1 MNILGNLIWV
11 IFGGLI
17 MAVEYIIS
25 GAVMCL
31 TIIGIPFGL
40 QVMQLG
46 LFALWPFGGEVVST
60 PEATGCLST
69 LLNVIWIFI
78 GGIWIALS
86 HLALGV
92 FFCITIIGI
101 PFGLQHFKLMSYALV
116 TKRGYLMP
124 RYPLLSFKTDIFCY
138 AFPRNAAISRT
149 EAVNSFSASSCSKVI
164 CTR

>member
-25 GAVMCL
+25 GAVMCI
-31 TIIGIPFGL
+31 TIIGIPFGI
-40 QVMQLG
+40 QVMKLG

-116 TKRGYLMP
+116 PFG
-124 RYPLLSFKTDIFCY
+124 
-138 AFPRNAAISRT
+138 RT
-149 EAVNSFSASSCSKVI
+149 VV
-164 CTR
+164 RR

>member
-1 MNILGNLIWV
+1 
-11 IFGGLI
+11 

-116 TKRGYLMP
+116 PFG
-124 RYPLLSFKTDIFCY
+124 
-138 AFPRNAAISRT
+138 RT
-149 EAVNSFSASSCSKVI
+149 VV
-164 CTR
+164 RR

>member
-1 MNILGNLIWV
+1 MNIIGNLIWV

-116 TKRGYLMP
+116 PFG
-124 RYPLLSFKTDIFCY
+124 
-138 AFPRNAAISRT
+138 RT
-149 EAVNSFSASSCSKVI
+149 VV
-164 CTR
+164 RR